1 MYISRRRDSK
11 EEKEG
16 TPPPS
21 PSKSPTKQPTFKQLT
36 LDQFL
41 KKIPPVKEKTVEII
55 PEDTKPK
62 EEITPDVN
70 NEESRLP
77 KRTKRLSNTPHV
89 SKSETDLVKMA
100 NGTSGDT
107 LKKPMGKSVPFL

>member
-1 MYISRRRDSK
+1 M
-11 EEKEG
+11 
-16 TPPPS
+16 
-21 PSKSPTKQPTFKQLT
+21 
-36 LDQFL
+36 
-41 KKIPPVKEKTVEII
+41 VEIS

-77 KRTKRLSNTPHV
+77 RRTKRLSNATHV

-100 NGTSGDT
+100 NGTSADT
-107 LKKPMGKSVPFL
+107 LKKPVGKSITFLLSLINLFLYFS